1 LHRKTHVPG
10 ALTVQKKALI
20 VDDSRTSLLVE
31 SGILR
36 RSNYEVFTATD
47 GDEAVEKAIALLP
60 DIIVMDVVMPRL
72 DGFSACRQLRNDPR
86 TSEIPIILVTTRGE
100 EEHVTTG
107 YLSGCSDYVTKPV
120 DSLELLEKVRNLVEA
135 SRC

>member
-1 LHRKTHVPG
+1 MHRKTHVPG

>member
-1 LHRKTHVPG
+1 M
-10 ALTVQKKALI
+10 ANKKRALI

-31 SGILR
+31 SSILR
-36 RSNYEVFTATD
+36 RSNFDVVTASD
-47 GDEAVEKAIALLP
+47 GDEAVAKAVALLP

-86 TSEIPIILVTTRGE
+86 TSDIPIILVTTRGE

-107 YLSGCSDYVTKPV
+107 YLSGCSDYITKPV
-120 DSLELLEKVRNLVEA
+120 DSLELVEKVRNLVEA
-135 SRC
+135 AAC